1 MDFFIPSFAPTPA
14 PRGLATFDRLTPP
27 PTCFS
32 VGCLEARFAVVRW
45 TGRFVAARFDFGR
58 AERFDF
64 GRAERFDFGRDERR
78 EFARALERDF
88 VLDFGRDERR
98 DFDLRAAEARFFIFL
113 GLRDLDFLLERF
125 PAMDLSFW
133 GDKPDS
139 LS

>member
-1 MDFFIPSFAPTPA
+1 M
-14 PRGLATFDRLTPP
+14 
-27 PTCFS
+27 
-32 VGCLEARFAVVRW
+32 EARFAVVRW

-64 GRAERFDFGRDERR
+64 GRDERR
-78 EFARALERDF
+78 DFARALERDF

-125 PAMDLSFW
+125 PAMDRSFW